1 MCPLFCNACCKIN
14 RFLTLSVP
22 SFYCEQQARKT
33 CSDGKNR
40 SSRTWLFSATFLAEM
55 GKALIDDVGLGMK
68 DEVLQA

>member
-1 MCPLFCNACCKIN
+1 M
-14 RFLTLSVP
+14 SVP